1 MLHKYI
7 NQASSRRSNRQDRQQ
22 KTSKIITRVAYQNT
36 LHDLELTVTVLKK
49 FPNFK
54 FSIETPGG
62 KRRLQIFIYL
72 LEVFHIDLG
81 YEYQWPASYPFSRV
95 LDKNMRKISE
105 LYNADQKLQKISTCH
120 AYEPDLDHF
129 RNCIKERES
138 DDDFITTVTLLHWL
152 RSSLGCTNDEIIQ
165 KVTRRSV
172 FTEEQV
178 CAVLKELRQWDSAD
192 MIFGIK
198 DGGRFLD
205 EHSELCERHGNNSI
219 I

>member
-72 LEVFHIDLG
+72 LEVFHINLG
-81 YEYQWPASYPFSRV
+81 YEYQWPGSYPFSRV
-95 LDKNMRKISE
+95 LDKNMHKISE
-105 LYNADQKLQKISTCH
+105 LYNADQKLQKSNPYQ
-120 AYEPDLDHF
+120 AYEPDHRPFPQLYQ
-129 RNCIKERES
+129 R
-138 DDDFITTVTLLHWL
+138 T
-152 RSSLGCTNDEIIQ
+152 
-165 KVTRRSV
+165 
-172 FTEEQV
+172 
-178 CAVLKELRQWDSAD
+178 
-192 MIFGIK
+192 
-198 DGGRFLD
+198 
-205 EHSELCERHGNNSI
+205 
-219 I
+219 